1 MMNRL
6 LAIAGFSLA
15 AAWPALAQ
23 TSPLPKPQ
31 GDFEAEFRLTG
42 QVAGTMAYRYAATAG
57 QLRLEMSHQGMA
69 MGGLYDL
76 GRGTIRVWSPAM
88 AGMIMR
94 MDAPAA
100 EKATGTRTSEV
111 RQVLGAECRVW
122 KIDRGEACFTQDGI
136 PLSMSGG
143 GVQSVATRFER
154 KAQAPESFRPP
165 AGQEMSLPIPPG
177 MKIPMPW

>member
-1 MMNRL
+1 MIRL
-6 LAIAGFSLA
+6 LMLAGLA
-15 AAWPALAQ
+15 LSGAPTAQAQ

-31 GDFEAEFRLTG
+31 GDFEAEYRMTG
-42 QVAGTMAYRYAATAG
+42 QVAGTMAYRYAATPG
-57 QLRLEMSHQGMA
+57 QLRLEMNHQGMA

-76 GRGTIRVWSPAM
+76 SRGTIRVWSPAM

-94 MDAPAA
+94 VDAPAA
-100 EKATGTRTSEV
+100 DKATGTRTAEV

-122 KIDRGEACFTQDGI
+122 KIETGEACFTPDGI

-143 GVQSVATRFER
+143 GVQTVATRFER

-165 AGQEMSLPIPPG
+165 AGKEMALPVPQG